1 MMKNKSLL
9 EKYYSI
15 LADLNVIIGYNE
27 LTKNELG
34 VLPNFL

>member
-1 MMKNKSLL
+1 MIKNNSLL
-9 EKYYSI
+9 EKYYSN

-27 LTKNELG
+27 LTKNESG